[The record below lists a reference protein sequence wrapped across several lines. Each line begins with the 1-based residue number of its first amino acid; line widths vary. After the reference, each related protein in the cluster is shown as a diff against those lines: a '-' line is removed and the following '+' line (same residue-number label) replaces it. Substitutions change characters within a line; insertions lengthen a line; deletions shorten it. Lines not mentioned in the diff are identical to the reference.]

1 MCYADGGVVFTA
13 GNVYPQFKNTERE
26 VTIAEDPD
34 DFPPPPIINRQV
46 LPPFTMKD
54 NQKVDVNFFKLRAVP
69 KEGLDYYYLDRRGQ
83 CRCLS
88 CPNKV
93 TSRCGL
99 VQTRS
104 VQVILLEQGHVTLW
118 SCTNEVQTRS
128 VQVILLEQ
136 GHVTLWSCTNEVSA
150 GDLVGTRSRHV
161 VVLYKRGQYR

>member
-1 MCYADGGVVFTA
+1 MCQPCKSDTDKSLCYADGGVVFTA
-13 GNVYPQFKNTERE
+13 GNVYPQFRNTERE

-34 DFPPPPIINRQV
+34 DSLPVLNRLVFRPFII
-46 LPPFTMKD
+46 KD

-69 KEGLDYYYLDRRGQ
+69 EEGLDYYYLDRKGQ

-104 VQVILLEQGHVTLW
+104 MQVILLEQLLILTTLDPVNTYDSGH
-118 SCTNEVQTRS
+118 C
-128 VQVILLEQ
+128 
-136 GHVTLWSCTNEVSA
+136 
-150 GDLVGTRSRHV
+150 
-161 VVLYKRGQYR
+161 